1 MMPLA
6 SPTQSM
12 IAWRCCIQQPTEVA
26 MKIGSFMPLNS
37 VWDPAIKQLRDE
49 FPQHIWLEGLKPESS
64 DIESL
69 DAMIAGRI
77 PLEVFER
84 AHSLKTLF
92 QPFTGI
98 NHLPASLLLE
108 RNVEVYNVHS
118 NAFDV
123 AERALA
129 MTLAFYGRIIEYH
142 NDLRNE
148 IWHGF
153 WVNRG
158 AEDNWDS
165 IYGKTCAILG
175 TGAIGSMLA
184 KLLKAFDCTV
194 YGWRKS
200 KTAAVPEHFDAIF
213 PTMREAID
221 TAEIIFITLPATAE
235 TEGLFSKEI
244 LAGMKG
250 KFLVNVGRG
259 SIVDEEGLYEALKNG
274 ILKGAAIDTWYT
286 YPKTGV
292 TGAPSRYPI
301 HTLSNVILSPHVG
314 GSTNQ
319 ATRRAVDDTLK
330 NIRAF
335 LRTGK
340 GIWRADLSRMY

>member
-1 MMPLA
+1 MMSLA
-6 SPTQSM
+6 SAAQSM
-12 IAWRCCIQQPTEVA
+12 IVYRCAIITPGEVA
-26 MKIGSFMPLNS
+26 MKIGSFMPHNS
-37 VWDPAIKQLRDE
+37 VWNSAIQKLRDE
-49 FPQHIWLEGLKPESS
+49 FPQHTWLEGLKPESS
-64 DIESL
+64 EIESL
-69 DAMIAGRI
+69 DILIAGRI

-84 AHSLKTLF
+84 AHSLKALF

-98 NHLPASLLLE
+98 NHLPTSLLLE

-142 NDLRNE
+142 NDLKNE

-165 IYGKTCAILG
+165 LYGKTCAILG
-175 TGAIGSMLA
+175 TGAIGVALA
-184 KLLKAFDCTV
+184 KLLKAFDCIV

-200 KTAAVPEHFDAIF
+200 STAAIPEHFDAIF
-213 PTMREAID
+213 PTMKEAIED
-221 TAEIIFITLPATAE
+221 AEIVFITLPATAE

-259 SIVDEEGLYEALKNG
+259 SIVNEEGLYEALKNG
-274 ILKGAAIDTWYT
+274 VLKGAAIDTWYT

-292 TGAPSRYPI
+292 IGAPSRYPI
-301 HTLSNVILSPHVG
+301 HTLPNVILSPHVG

-319 ATRRAVDDTLK
+319 ATQKAVNDTLE